1 MSQHFCDV
9 FVAYYIIAT
18 SIFIKKHLALHY
30 MIFCLKNHPESCVGQ
45 YFLDTQ
51 ANHDP
56 GIVLRIFAN
65 IYLLLQY
72 LMFLLGSTFELS
84 KSWWYRDE
92 VIPSNQTHDTKFALF

>member
-1 MSQHFCDV
+1 M
-9 FVAYYIIAT
+9 
-18 SIFIKKHLALHY
+18 
-30 MIFCLKNHPESCVGQ
+30 GQ

-51 ANHDP
+51 ANCDP

-72 LMFLLGSTFELS
+72 LLFLLGSTSELS

-92 VIPSNQTHDTKFALF
+92 VIPSNQTNDTKFALFQLFNTFVVQTPPHVAAE